1 VAGKHSKTA
10 RASLRAGTGTSGG
23 LTTLGEFRYLIPLNH
38 GKNVYVRN
46 IVDGKTRNLRTDS
59 EAFVEE
65 VRGLAES
72 GHGAKIKAELE
83 SFTAAY
89 PGDGWEVTLK
99 RLLEVGALA

>member
-1 VAGKHSKTA
+1 MAGKHSKTA
-10 RASLRAGTGTSGG
+10 RASLRAGTGSTAA

-46 IVDGKTRNLRTDS
+46 ILNGQTRNLRTDS

-65 VRGLAES
+65 VRGLSEA
-72 GHGAKIKAELE
+72 GHGAKIKTELE
-83 SFTAAY
+83 SFSAVY

>member
-1 VAGKHSKTA
+1 MAGKHSKTA
-10 RASLRAGTGTSGG
+10 RASLRAGTGSATA

-38 GKNVYVRN
+38 GKNAYVRN
-46 IVDGKTRNLRTDS
+46 IINGKTHNLRTDS

-65 VRGLAES
+65 VRGLSEA
-72 GHGAKIKAELE
+72 GHGAKIKSELE

>member
-1 VAGKHSKTA
+1 MAGKHSKTA
-10 RASLRAGTGTSGG
+10 RASVRAGTGSGVA
-23 LTTLGEFRYLIPLNH
+23 LTTLGEFKYLIPLNH

-46 IVDGKTRNLRTDS
+46 IVNGQTRNLRTDS

-65 VRGLAES
+65 VRGLSET
-72 GHGAKIKAELE
+72 GHGTKIKTELE

-89 PGDGWEVTLK
+89 PADGWEVTLK

>member
-1 VAGKHSKTA
+1 MAGKQSKTA
-10 RASLRAGTGTSGG
+10 RASVRAGTGMYGVP
-23 LTTLGEFRYLIPLNH
+23 TTLGEVRYLIPLNH

-46 IVDGKTRNLRTDS
+46 IVQGKTRNLRTDS

-65 VRGLAES
+65 VRGLAEA

-83 SFTAAY
+83 SFTTAY

>member
-1 VAGKHSKTA
+1 MAGKQSKTA
-10 RASLRAGTGTSGG
+10 RASMRAGTASTAVP
-23 LTTLGEFRYLIPLNH
+23 TTLGEVRYLIPLNH

-46 IVDGKTRNLRTDS
+46 IVQGKTRNLRTDS

-65 VRGLAES
+65 IRGLAEA

-83 SFTAAY
+83 TFTTTY

-99 RLLEVGALA
+99 RLIETGALA